1 MIREIIEENREKGKG
16 EGLKGAIKL
25 IFPFLGLFMLVILL
39 VYGIERLVH
48 QGVEQGPVRIEYGA
62 V

>member
-16 EGLKGAIKL
+16 GGLKGAIKL

-48 QGVEQGPVRIEYGA
+48 QGENQGPIRIEYGA
-62 V
+62 L